1 MSQAPLKDKIPPHN
15 LEAEKATLG
24 AILINPEAKD
34 TVVMYLR
41 PDDFYK
47 NSHKIIFKAI
57 LDLSD
62 KGENIDILTVVQ
74 QLRNSGR
81 LDDCGGA
88 AYVSALSSEVP
99 SSANVEYYSRIVQE
113 NSIRRGLIKVSGEI
127 TLGAFDNTSETAYVL
142 EKAEKLIFEIIEK
155 RSTSTYKSLKELLP
169 GAMDAIQ
176 KLTGG
181 DSCTGIP
188 SGYKDLDKITNGFQ
202 KSEFIVIGARPS
214 IGKTALALSMASN
227 IAIRNKIPVGFFS
240 LEMSE
245 QAIMQRLISSE
256 ARVSSEIIRSGVTS
270 ELQMSKI
277 HDAAGDIYEAPLY
290 LTSVSDLKI
299 LDLRALSRKMI
310 RQHGVKIIFVDYL
323 TLIQAENK
331 TIPRHEQIAEIS
343 RSLKALAREL
353 DIPIVTLSQV
363 KRETEG
369 KSPTLADLRESGS
382 IEQDADLV
390 IFLHREKNKDDEDA
404 KPDYTGGIDTKVII
418 AKQRNGPIGEI
429 QMIFIP
435 KYTRFESKD
444 KSEN

>member
-1 MSQAPLKDKIPPHN
+1 QAPLKDKIPPHN
-15 LEAEKATLG
+15 IEAEKATLG

-47 NSHKIIFKAI
+47 NSHKTIFKAI
-57 LDLSD
+57 LDLSE

-74 QLRNSGR
+74 QLRNIGR

-88 AYVSALSSEVP
+88 SYVSSLSSEVP
-99 SSANVEYYSRIVQE
+99 SSANVEYYSKIVQE
-113 NSIRRGLIKVSGEI
+113 NSIRRGLIKISGEI
-127 TLGAFDNTSETAYVL
+127 ALRAFDDTTETASVL
-142 EKAEKLIFEIIEK
+142 EKTEKLIFEIIEK
-155 RSTSTYKSLKELLP
+155 RSTSKYKSIKELLP
-169 GAMDAIQ
+169 DAMEAIQ
-176 KLTGG
+176 KLINSK

-188 SGYKDLDKITNGFQ
+188 SGFKDLDKKTNGFQ

-214 IGKTALALSMASN
+214 VGKTALALTMAAN
-227 IAIRNKIPVGFFS
+227 IAIRHKIPVGFFS

-256 ARVSSEIIRSGVTS
+256 ARVDSEHIRSGLVS
-270 ELQMSKI
+270 EIHLSKI

-299 LDLRALSRKMI
+299 LDLRALSRKLI
-310 RQHGVKIIFVDYL
+310 RDHGVKIIFVDYL
-323 TLIQAENK
+323 TMIQAENK

-343 RSLKALAREL
+343 RSLKTLAREL
-353 DIPIVTLSQV
+353 DIPIVVLSQV
-363 KRETEG
+363 KREAE
-369 KSPTLADLRESGS
+369 KKEPTLADLRESGS

-390 IFLHREKNKDDEDA
+390 IFLHREKTGDDT
-404 KPDYTGGIDTKVII
+404 KPDNTGAIETAVII
-418 AKQRNGPIGEI
+418 AKQRNGPIGDI
-429 QMIFIP
+429 KMVFIP
-435 KYTRFESKD
+435 KYTRFESSD